1 MYVLFNEDNDEVN
14 INLDFF
20 SDINF
25 YISEMIEERLYREE
39 MVQRRVRL
47 LDRIDSS
54 EEEDEEE
61 EEVVDEDDNDEI
73 EEDRGEESIEKL
85 LDYDLEERDFD
96 DDEEEEEDEMEKE
109 IIDLDDRFIMVIKIF
124 EELLEE

>member
-47 LDRIDSS
+47 LDGIDSS
-54 EEEDEEE
+54 EEEE
-61 EEVVDEDDNDEI
+61 EEVVDEDDNDED

-96 DDEEEEEDEMEKE
+96 DEEEEEMEKE
-109 IIDLDDRFIMVIKIF
+109 IIDLDDRLIMVIKIF

>member
-61 EEVVDEDDNDEI
+61 EEVVDEDDNDE
-73 EEDRGEESIEKL
+73 EDRGEESIEKL

-109 IIDLDDRFIMVIKIF
+109 IIDLDDRLIMVIKIF

>member
-61 EEVVDEDDNDEI
+61 EEVVDEDDNDE
-73 EEDRGEESIEKL
+73 EDRGEESIEKL

-96 DDEEEEEDEMEKE
+96 DEEEEEEMEKE
-109 IIDLDDRFIMVIKIF
+109 IIDLDDRLIMVIKIF

>member
-61 EEVVDEDDNDEI
+61 EEVVDEDDNDEV

-109 IIDLDDRFIMVIKIF
+109 III
-124 EELLEE
+124 